1 MSNSSTNV
9 PVGPSRR
16 RSLEQVELTSVIESI
31 NLMDEAH
38 TNITNLL
45 EQLDVGDNTNSETIN
60 VIGGMDGLLG
70 TISIRSFEMQQE
82 MNRLLESSKSGA
94 LSHNMLADYFS
105 KEQVRSNYLLN
116 ILGSLRDQIEG
127 FHNFFHTIIPN
138 DDDDQSMSVSE
149 KINLMLM
156 SVESLGRIAS
166 TPSHQLEQTIQS
178 IDVQVIQQLEM
189 KKINA
194 NNDNDE
200 LLLLHRT
207 TSSTSST
214 SNKSSKST
222 KRDAVGAS
230 NKKQQVGG
238 GAVLAKFGKVDGSQQ
253 QQQYGLS
260 STSQDDRSINSD
272 SNNKNSRV
280 NNNTTNTIDEKRR
293 NEMIEME
300 VRRRVDLALSEY
312 HASNNSSNPSN
323 SKQQTSNNHLMQ
335 QQQQQQQSIGL
346 LKQMDSSSSLLKVK
360 RSDSIDTGSISD
372 HSITPKNRR
381 LQPASTGNK
390 SNATQVLTSSP
401 TNKSSNRDTNVGA
414 GSDSQSK
421 AALIALKAANIAN
434 GTNYTLSGTVDYRL
448 SCIMEIYYDR
458 VALLLLYIISMLP
471 IIVTTH
477 QLNLNII

>member
-1 MSNSSTNV
+1 MSSGTTNI
-9 PVGPSRR
+9 PVAPSRR
-16 RSLEQVELTSVIESI
+16 RSLEEVELTSVIESI

-70 TISIRSFEMQQE
+70 TFSIRSFEMQQE

-116 ILGSLRDQIEG
+116 ILGGLRDQIEG

-194 NNDNDE
+194 NNENDE
-200 LLLLHRT
+200 QLLLHRT
-207 TSSTSST
+207 TSSSST

-222 KRDAVGAS
+222 KRGGDAMGAS
-230 NKKQQVGG
+230 NKKQVGG

-253 QQQYGLS
+253 QQQLQLGLS

-272 SNNKNSRV
+272 GNNKNPRV
-280 NNNTTNTIDEKRR
+280 NNNNTSAIDEKRR
-293 NEMIEME
+293 NEMIETE
-300 VRRRVDLALSEY
+300 VRRRVDLALAEY
-312 HASNNSSNPSN
+312 HSSSSSSSNPSN
-323 SKQQTSNNHLMQ
+323 SKQQSSNNHLMQ
-335 QQQQQQQSIGL
+335 QQQQQPSIGM
-346 LKQMDSSSSLLKVK
+346 LKQMDSSSSLFKVK
-360 RSDSIDTGSISD
+360 RSDSIDTGSVSD
-372 HSITPKNRR
+372 QSITPKNRR
-381 LQPASTGNK
+381 VQPAASTTGAVVK
-390 SNATQVLTSSP
+390 GNATPQVLTSSP
-401 TNKSSNRDTNVGA
+401 TNKSSSRDINA
-414 GSDSQSK
+414 GGGGVDNLSK
-421 AALIALKAANIAN
+421 AASIALKAANIAN
-434 GTNYTLSGTVDYRL
+434 GTNYTLSGR
-448 SCIMEIYYDR
+448 SS
-458 VALLLLYIISMLP
+458 YIL
-471 IIVTTH
+471 
-477 QLNLNII
+477 

>member
-1 MSNSSTNV
+1 MSSGTTNI
-9 PVGPSRR
+9 PVAPSRR
-16 RSLEQVELTSVIESI
+16 RSLEEVELTSVIESI

-70 TISIRSFEMQQE
+70 TFSIRSFEMQQE

-194 NNDNDE
+194 NNENDE
-200 LLLLHRT
+200 QLLLHRT
-207 TSSTSST
+207 TSSSST

-222 KRDAVGAS
+222 KRGDAVGAS
-230 NKKQQVGG
+230 NKKQVGG

-253 QQQYGLS
+253 QQQLQHGLS

-272 SNNKNSRV
+272 GNNKNPRV
-280 NNNTTNTIDEKRR
+280 NNNAISAIDEKRR
-293 NEMIEME
+293 NEMIETE
-300 VRRRVDLALSEY
+300 VRRRVDLALAEY
-312 HASNNSSNPSN
+312 HSSSSSSNPGN
-323 SKQQTSNNHLMQ
+323 SKQQSSNNHLMQ
-335 QQQQQQQSIGL
+335 QQQQQQPSIGL
-346 LKQMDSSSSLLKVK
+346 LKQTDSSSSLFKVK
-360 RSDSIDTGSISD
+360 RSDSIDTGSVSD
-372 HSITPKNRR
+372 QSITPKNRR
-381 LQPASTGNK
+381 VQPAVSTTGAGVKGN
-390 SNATQVLTSSP
+390 TTPQVLTSSP
-401 TNKSSNRDTNVGA
+401 TNKSSSRDINAGGGGA
-414 GSDSQSK
+414 DNLSK
-421 AALIALKAANIAN
+421 AASIALKAANIAN
-434 GTNYTLSGTVDYRL
+434 GTNYTLSGK
-448 SCIMEIYYDR
+448 SS
-458 VALLLLYIISMLP
+458 YIL
-471 IIVTTH
+471 
-477 QLNLNII
+477 